1 MMNISRHTGVLFTI
15 AGFCLSGLLA
25 QHPWQSIQNVSVT
38 AVAEQRN
45 LSDQ

>member
-1 MMNISRHTGVLFTI
+1 MNISRHTGVLFTI
-15 AGFCLSGLLA
+15 ACFCLSGLLT

-38 AVAEQRN
+38 AAEQRN